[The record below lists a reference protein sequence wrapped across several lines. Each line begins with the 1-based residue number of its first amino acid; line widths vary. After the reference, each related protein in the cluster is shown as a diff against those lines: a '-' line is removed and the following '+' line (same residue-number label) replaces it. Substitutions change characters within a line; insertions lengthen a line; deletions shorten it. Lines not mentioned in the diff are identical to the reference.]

1 MNIGQRNPNQNN
13 TGSTQFLNF
22 SDALN
27 HLRWGDRIARRSW
40 RKGQSAVV
48 DYRDPDAT
56 IRVEGTGHG
65 SEANFHSGADILAED
80 WYVL

>member
-1 MNIGQRNPNQNN
+1 MNTDQKN
-13 TGSTQFLNF
+13 TGTSNFLNF

-48 DYRDPDAT
+48 DYRNGDAT

-65 SEANFHSGADILAED
+65 SVANFLSGVDILAED